1 MDESKE
7 ACPACAI
14 SGKGITDNKS
24 FFMAYEGYLSTL
36 SSVNPKLKEQF
47 ITKILQFGEHIR
59 SRCPEFS
66 FAKLANVHLL
76 PPDQVLHLPSCEE
89 WIVINFSNDAG
100 MKSVAEKAY
109 LTLMDFLEDQLVTHR
124 DFHISREENM
134 VRHGHLTH
142 LEFRLFPSR
151 YGEPLPEP
159 RPVSQNVEECAFV
172 YNIFNPVED
181 ASSWADDRE
190 AEKERDRREK
200 EKEEL
205 ERRVKI
211 AGLFTRVGFPNK

>member
-7 ACPACAI
+7 ACPACAV
-14 SGKGITDNKS
+14 SGEGITDDQS
-24 FFMAYEGYLSTL
+24 FFLAYEAYLSTL
-36 SSVNPKLKEQF
+36 ASVNPKLKEQF
-47 ITKILQFGEHIR
+47 ITKIWQFGEHMQ

-76 PPDQVLHLPSCEE
+76 PSDQVLHLPSCED
-89 WIVINFSNDAG
+89 WIVVNFSKDPG

-134 VRHGHLTH
+134 ARHGHLTH

-211 AGLFTRVGFPNK
+211 AGLFTRVGFPDK

>member
-14 SGKGITDNKS
+14 VGKGITDNKS
-24 FFMAYEGYLSTL
+24 FFMAYEAYLSTL
-36 SSVNPKLKEQF
+36 ASVNPKLKEQF

-76 PPDQVLHLPSCEE
+76 PSDQVLHLPSCED
-89 WIVINFSNDAG
+89 WIVVNFSKDAG

-109 LTLMDFLEDQLVTHR
+109 LTLMDFLEDLLVTHR

-134 VRHGHLTH
+134 ARHGHLTH

-151 YGEPLPEP
+151 YGEKLAEP
-159 RPVSQNVEECAFV
+159 RPVSENVEECAFV

-181 ASSWADDRE
+181 ASSWAEDRE

-211 AGLFTRVGFPNK
+211 AGLFTRVGFPDK

>member
-1 MDESKE
+1 M
-7 ACPACAI
+7 
-14 SGKGITDNKS
+14 
-24 FFMAYEGYLSTL
+24 
-36 SSVNPKLKEQF
+36 
-47 ITKILQFGEHIR
+47 R

-76 PPDQVLHLPSCEE
+76 PSDQVLHLPSCED
-89 WIVINFSNDAG
+89 WIVVNFSKDAG

-109 LTLMDFLEDQLVTHR
+109 LTLMDFLEDLLVTHR

-134 VRHGHLTH
+134 ARHGHLTH

-151 YGEPLPEP
+151 YGEKLAEP

-211 AGLFTRVGFPNK
+211 AGLFTRVGFPDK

>member
-14 SGKGITDNKS
+14 VGKGITDNKS
-24 FFMAYEGYLSTL
+24 FFMAYEGYLSAL

-66 FAKLANVHLL
+66 LAKLANVHLL
-76 PPDQVLHLPSCEE
+76 PSDQVLHLPSCED
-89 WIVINFSNDAG
+89 WIVVNFSKDAG

-134 VRHGHLTH
+134 ARHGHLTH

-205 ERRVKI
+205 ERRGKI

>member
-7 ACPACAI
+7 ACPACAV
-14 SGKGITDNKS
+14 SGEGITDDQS
-24 FFMAYEGYLSTL
+24 FFLAYEAYLSTL
-36 SSVNPKLKEQF
+36 ASVNPKLKEQF
-47 ITKILQFGEHIR
+47 ITKIWQFGEHMR

-76 PPDQVLHLPSCEE
+76 PSDQVLHLPSCED
-89 WIVINFSNDAG
+89 WIVVNFSKDAG

-134 VRHGHLTH
+134 ARHGHLTH

-151 YGEPLPEP
+151 YGDPLPEP

-181 ASSWADDRE
+181 ASSWAEDRE
-190 AEKERDRREK
+190 ADKERDRRQK

-211 AGLFTRVGFPNK
+211 AGLFTRVGFPDK

>member
-14 SGKGITDNKS
+14 VGKGITDNKS
-24 FFMAYEGYLSTL
+24 FFMAYEAYLSTL
-36 SSVNPKLKEQF
+36 ASVNPKLKEQF
-47 ITKILQFGEHIR
+47 VTKIWQFGEHIR

-89 WIVINFSNDAG
+89 WIVVNFSNDAG

-151 YGEPLPEP
+151 YGEKLAEP
-159 RPVSQNVEECAFV
+159 RPVSENVEECAFV

-181 ASSWADDRE
+181 ASSWAEDRE
-190 AEKERDRREK
+190 AEKERDRKEK

-211 AGLFTRVGFPNK
+211 AGLFTRVGFPDK